1 MKFEKKC
8 LPHDVLGVAG
18 VVSLG
23 FLLPVV
29 QDRDG
34 GHVVEQLAGRQHP
47 QVPLGVDAAVA
58 VTGMSRYFF
67 FYSTPSMF
75 CVFLPIPLIST
86 ISETKILVCL
96 AG

>member
-1 MKFEKKC
+1 M
-8 LPHDVLGVAG
+8 AG

-29 QDRDG
+29 QDGDG

-58 VTGMSRYFF
+58 VTGMRGDLFF
-67 FYSTPSMF
+67 KFYAVDLLF
-75 CVFLPIPLIST
+75 IF
-86 ISETKILVCL
+86 E
-96 AG
+96 